1 MDIDSGEGAS
11 NTTGGEGKEDKEVF
25 ESSMDR
31 TFQKF
36 ADRLAQNPEQV
47 LRYEF
52 GGQPLLYSNQDLV
65 GKMIEGPSGQGK
77 VRSVGSRVPRCA
89 NCGAERAFELQL
101 TPHAIVDLEAEELGI
116 EGMEWGTIILMVCGK
131 DCVARGVG
139 AGEVGYVEE
148 WVGVQWE
155 EVIKHG
161 PPKGATGRLQ

>member
-11 NTTGGEGKEDKEVF
+11 DTTGGSGQEDKEIF

-36 ADRLAQNPEQV
+36 ADRLEQNPEQV

-65 GKMIEGPSGQGK
+65 GKMLEGSSGQGK
-77 VRSVGSRVPRCA
+77 VRSVGSRVPRCT
-89 NCGAERAFELQL
+89 NCGAERVFELQL

-155 EVIKHG
+155 EVIKYG